1 MKMMSKLPFRNKWA
15 IATVSL
21 GKHSSHTLERK
32 IEAAAGCGFSGIE
45 LVHAD
50 LLHHATSNGLSPLES
65 ARHIKNLCMSRK
77 LEILSLNPLKNFEG
91 NLSTPLEERLRVASD
106 WINLAVAAGANF
118 VQVPSQFLQYSTD
131 DDGVII
137 PELQALADLAAQS
150 RVSIAYKP
158 VAFAAF
164 HATWQDG
171 LRVVKSVGRPNFK
184 LCLDSFHIHSRLW
197 GDPYAR
203 SGQLPNGAT
212 EIAESMAQFLK
223 EAPKEHGCYLQLSD
237 GSRFDPPLTNDS
249 PLFDGLEVKDARLA
263 WSRSARPFPLEEPG
277 YFPVVEIMRTWLV
290 DYGWDGWFSLEGFL
304 KETELEE
311 NGPEAMAERARF
323 SIQALYEKVHSAA

>member
-1 MKMMSKLPFRNKWA
+1 MMSKLPFRNKWA

-65 ARHIKNLCMSRK
+65 ARHIKNLCMSRN

-91 NLSTPLEERLRVASD
+91 NLSTPLEERLHVASD
-106 WINLAVAAGANF
+106 WINLAVAAGAKF
-118 VQVPSQFLQYSTD
+118 VQLPSQFLQHSTND
-131 DDGVII
+131 DSVII
-137 PELQALADLAAQS
+137 PELQALADLAGQS
-150 RVSIAYKP
+150 QVSIAYEP

-171 LRVVKSVGRPNFK
+171 LRVVKCVDRPNFK
-184 LCLDSFHIHSRLW
+184 LCLDSFHIHTLRC

-203 SGQLPNGAT
+203 NGQLPNGET
-212 EIAESMAQFLK
+212 EMAESMAKFLK
-223 EAPKEHGCYLQLSD
+223 QAPKDHLCYLQLSD
-237 GSRFDPPLTNDS
+237 GSRFDPPLTDNS
-249 PLFDGLEVKDARLA
+249 LLFDGLEVKDARLA

-277 YFPVVEIMRTWLV
+277 YFPVVEIMRTWAV
-290 DYGWDGWFSLEGFL
+290 DYGWDGWFSVEGFL
-304 KETELEE
+304 KETELEA
-311 NGPEAMAERARF
+311 NGPEVMAERARR